1 MVLISSF
8 FIFIIKLLNIFYKK
22 KNIKHVIMKICEV
35 KETLYELLLYDR
47 CYIYNVNFLF
57 YLKII
62 YIILQFQNYHTI
74 IVLCFNKY
82 IVSKI

>member
-1 MVLISSF
+1 
-8 FIFIIKLLNIFYKK
+8 
-22 KNIKHVIMKICEV
+22 MKICEV